1 LLVGRA
7 MDIQKQTLMAHLTVR
22 DAAKTMDFYKT
33 AFGAEEIHRSPDP
46 SGKIMHATMRIAECA
61 FLLND
66 EYPEMGAKAPVS
78 LGGTSVTLTLNFA
91 TAEKVDAAWKRAVDA
106 GVKVTM
112 PIANQF
118 WGGRYGIVED
128 TSGHRWAFHAQ
139 VENPSDAEIAKR
151 AASAMKK

>member
-1 LLVGRA
+1 MA
-7 MDIQKQTLMAHLTVR
+7 DHHHHQTLMAHLVVR
-22 DAAKTMDFYKT
+22 DAAKTMELYKH
-33 AFGAEEIHRSPDP
+33 AFGAEELHRSPDP
-46 SGKIMHATMRIAECA
+46 SGKIMHATMRIAESH

-66 EYPEMGAKAPVS
+66 EYPEMGAKAPVTW
-78 LGGTSVTLTLNFA
+78 GGTGVTLTLGFP

-106 GVKVTM
+106 GLKVTM

-118 WGGRYGIVED
+118 WGGRYGMVED

-139 VENPSDAEIAKR
+139 VENPSDDEIAKR